1 MHIYKLII
9 WNHNLEFEGSNKKL
23 KFLKSQ
29 ISIKFRKQEDCKNNL
44 VTNLINVHAT
54 SPKENSESLSHVRL
68 FVTPWTAAYQ
78 APPSMEFFRQEY

>member
-29 ISIKFRKQEDCKNNL
+29 ISIKFRKQEDFRNNL
-44 VTNLINVHAT
+44 VTQI
-54 SPKENSESLSHVRL
+54 
-68 FVTPWTAAYQ
+68 
-78 APPSMEFFRQEY
+78 

>member
-9 WNHNLEFEGSNKKL
+9 WNHKLSFEFEGSNKKL

-44 VTNLINVHAT
+44 VTQINVHA
-54 SPKENSESLSHVRL
+54 SSLKDNN
-68 FVTPWTAAYQ
+68 
-78 APPSMEFFRQEY
+78 